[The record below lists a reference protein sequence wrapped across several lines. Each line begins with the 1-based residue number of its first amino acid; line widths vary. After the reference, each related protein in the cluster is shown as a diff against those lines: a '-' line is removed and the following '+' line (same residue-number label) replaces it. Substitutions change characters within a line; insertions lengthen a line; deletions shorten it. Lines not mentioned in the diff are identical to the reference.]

1 MLVDALL
8 HDVNRFLEPSA
19 LVVSHDLRCH
29 AELLDADDAEL
40 LGGNSLLAH
49 RRRGAPLPL
58 SLNLIQL
65 PKDLGVGELEGGI
78 RGGIPKSTVL
88 ILDVSNPTGLL
99 TNNSIQVAGIQ
110 DLREREV
117 WNQQGIEKQD
127 I

>member
-58 SLNLIQL
+58 SLDLIQL

-117 WNQQGIEKQD
+117 
-127 I
+127 